1 MHMIVGCLRE
11 IKDNE
16 NRVALT
22 PSGARELVK
31 RGHEVLVENDAGAG
45 SGFADQEYRGAG
57 AEVVQGPRGICERAG
72 LILKIKEPLKSE
84 RGYFRKGQILFTYFH
99 FASDREL
106 ALAMM
111 RSGAS
116 CVAYETV
123 EREGRTVLL
132 APMSEIAGKMAPLMG
147 CYYLAKPRG
156 GSGVLFSGVSG
167 VEPATI
173 LILGGGFVG
182 RSAARVSVGL
192 GARTVILEKDPETVS
207 RLRKEFPTATVVESG
222 DAAIRE
228 NISKA
233 DVAVGAVLVRG
244 EKAPKL
250 ITRDMVKSMR
260 PGSVIVDVAIDQGGV
275 AETSRP
281 TTHSDPVFT
290 VDGVI
295 HYCVAN
301 MPGAFP
307 RTSTLALTNAT
318 LPYAVRLADSGLGA
332 LKGDEGF
339 AKGLNIQGGRVVNRS
354 VADTLSLEWSPA
366 AL

>member
-1 MHMIVGCLRE
+1 MIVGCLRE

-22 PSGARELVK
+22 PSGAKELVR
-31 RGHEVLVENDAGAG
+31 RGHEVLMEKDAGAG
-45 SGFADQEYRGAG
+45 SAFSDQEYRDAG
-57 AEVVQGPRGICERAG
+57 AEVVTGPGRICERAG
-72 LILKIKEPLKSE
+72 LILKIKEPLKGE

-111 RSGAS
+111 RSGAA
-116 CVAYETV
+116 CIAYETV
-123 EREGRTVLL
+123 ERDGRTVLL
-132 APMSEIAGKMAPLMG
+132 APMSEVAGKMAPLMG

-156 GSGVLFSGVSG
+156 GRGVLFTGVAG
-167 VEPATI
+167 TEPATI
-173 LILGGGFVG
+173 AIIGGGFVG
-182 RSAARVSVGL
+182 RSAAKVSLGL
-192 GARTVILEKDPETVS
+192 GARTVILESDPGAIE
-207 RLRKEFPTATVVESG
+207 RLRREFPAAEVIASNA
-222 DAAIRE
+222 AAIMQ
-228 NISKA
+228 SVKVA
-233 DVAVGAVLVRG
+233 DVVVGAVLIRG

-295 HYCVAN
+295 HYCVTN

-318 LPYAVRLADSGLGA
+318 LPYAIRLADMGLGA

-354 VADTLSLEWSPA
+354 VADTLSLDWSPA